1 MENLSIPTSPAS
13 EGCTPQ
19 LRSVL
24 VVLPVWYERYP
35 DMFACYPPRF
45 VTPTHAHA
53 TCTHAHTR
61 THAQVFGLMI
71 DQRAAAEDYSAAYEL
86 MQEMRDRIPKVNIAY
101 YVNMRVIEVQM
112 PPAVP

>member
-1 MENLSIPTSPAS
+1 MEYLSIPTSPAS

-35 DMFACYPPRF
+35 DMSPSIRHSN
-45 VTPTHAHA
+45 TRTRNMH
-53 TCTHAHTR
+53 TC

-101 YVNMRVIEVQM
+101 YVNMRVIEV
-112 PPAVP
+112 